1 VFGLSQKSPVP
12 RDAECNVVSCA
23 WRKVNVLPAIHIMC
37 GRPQYQWGERDA
49 RIESFAMGQGQQG
62 SMHTKL
68 RVAQYLVAQEDF
80 QDLGACSG
88 MQVP

>member
-1 VFGLSQKSPVP
+1 M
-12 RDAECNVVSCA
+12 EE
-23 WRKVNVLPAIHIMC
+23 
-37 GRPQYQWGERDA
+37 GERLASDAHCVRASPISVGREWDA
-49 RIESFAMGQGQQG
+49 RIESLSMGQGQQG

-68 RVAQYLVAQEDF
+68 RVAQHRVAQEDF